1 MDQFCSLCGVI
12 LEPCEPLPNPSDP
25 PKRLD
30 WKREIRAVA
39 SDGGLSPVT
48 LTGVGFLDPDRHD
61 LLASSD
67 PETSYM
73 SPGHGETWSR
83 HPLISLLSDER
94 AFGFHEICWQLF
106 LQKVTLTNHNPAR
119 PQRIAQLLF
128 QLLYCLPYDNF
139 DMPCH
144 SHDFGGALTFC
155 RKDPEDLPKPWR
167 FLMAD
172 PRTFTF
178 NSTNPAPRND
188 SLLPRAT
195 TDSQIHDDIFA
206 KLSPE
211 MVHLIIV
218 MLESTDLCNLR
229 LSSKFVSKLTSLDH
243 LSQNFWKSRF
253 SVDREMGFFLPF
265 SNFRID
271 WRSLY
276 FNLRH
281 SLLDTTGTGHMRNRR
296 RIWLCLDAL
305 AQTLIP
311 LLDQHICLLDL
322 GSVQLDVASESCESK
337 RSVHTPAL
345 NEDCRDV
352 PMGAR
357 LFGYQYI
364 IFRPQN
370 SGPYLR
376 ISVSRILFDGVYYI
390 SGIRL
395 SESNDMDTFEE
406 FSRAGYIIPHD
417 EFHMPLHPNDC
428 LTGMRVAA
436 SASGIVGLGFR
447 IRTWT
452 DDIVW
457 KNVGVVTHLP
467 DGVGVANMEPCHD
480 TRLRGVILGLD
491 VCKIVSLQVLERVQR
506 QKLRDTPTQI
516 ADYRSALWHPGEPD
530 TSGRDIIYPLTPV
543 FTRADNPLFLNMD
556 FGGPGGALVSRLN
569 RISALHDETSGHFRG
584 FAFYYIDGHTASFG
598 LRTAIASASKRSTCI
613 EQSIC
618 IDGPSGERI
627 VFLEVQT
634 YKAYVSGDIRAI
646 KLRTSYNRTMEFR
659 TLAKPGEEEEKYSRQ
674 IISPP
679 TGMTIS
685 AILASVEFCSGAVQ
699 SLGIQYAYST
709 ASTTPSLPR
718 IPFTDTSVEEDNP
731 HSFPNSKDVMYNAPA
746 NFWRGNGCFASVM
759 LASIRRIGVSTGIP
773 GRTRGLDHIAGL
785 CFEFWGSTEQV
796 YLGQW
801 YREVGCLSV
810 KEDER
815 ICGFTFWQQQEHL
828 SHGLDT
834 VLQSHGSIAGIR
846 IAKTGLG
853 RRDVEIIL
861 GDKNDMLP
869 YSLTE
874 NPYERLTGLAWVFNR
889 ECDYTYSLTRPSHHF
904 PGVSLALRYMLGLWP
919 ASRPPEKLTWLAE
932 DEEGNLFKVS
942 KVHAVFS
949 RTSGKLCGFVF
960 DYGAGQISRTA
971 GSADGVKAS
980 FDLDREEY
988 IIRIALQLWR
998 HESEVVVSDDI
1009 TYFKFKSNE
1018 QYQFYT
1024 SAGRV
1029 YALSPS
1035 GSCGQPRE
1043 RDLSTYEGFDC
1054 GDLKDGSRYRYKV
1067 NECVGIWIAMA
1078 WRPGCTNLVHTTGA
1092 VTISR
1097 ATSQ

>member
-12 LEPCEPLPNPSDP
+12 LEPFEPLPDPSDP

-39 SDGGLSPVT
+39 SDGGFSPVT
-48 LTGVGFLDPDRHD
+48 FTGVGFLDPDRHD

-73 SPGHGETWSR
+73 NPGHGETWSR

-94 AFGFHEICWQLF
+94 AFAFHEICWQLF
-106 LQKVTLTNHNPAR
+106 LQKVSLTHHHPAK

-155 RKDPEDLPKPWR
+155 RKDPEDLPRPWR

-178 NSTNPAPRND
+178 NSTSPAPRNN

-211 MVHLIIV
+211 MLHLIIV

-229 LSSKFVSKLTSLDH
+229 LSSKFVSKQTSLDH

-281 SLLDTTGTGHMRNRR
+281 SLLDKTENGHMRNRR

-406 FSRAGYIIPHD
+406 FSRAGYIVPQD
-417 EFHMPLHPNDC
+417 EVHMPLHPNDC

-436 SASGIVGLGFR
+436 SASGIVGLSFR

-457 KNVGVVTHLP
+457 KN
-467 DGVGVANMEPCHD
+467 
-480 TRLRGVILGLD
+480 
-491 VCKIVSLQVLERVQR
+491 RVQR

-516 ADYRSALWHPGEPD
+516 ADYRSALWHPDEPD
-530 TSGRDIIYPLTPV
+530 TSGRDIIYPPTPV
-543 FTRADNPLFLNMD
+543 FTRADDPLFLNMD

-569 RISALHDETSGHFRG
+569 RISALYDETSGHFRG

-598 LRTAIASASKRSTCI
+598 LRTVITSASKRSTCI
-613 EQSIC
+613 EQSLC

-627 VFLEVQT
+627 VSLEVQT

-646 KLRTSYNRTMEFR
+646 KLRTSYNRNMEFR
-659 TLAKPGEEEEKYSRQ
+659 TMAKPGEEEEKYSRQ

-685 AILASVEFCSGAVQ
+685 AILARVRCVTLQFSSGVVQ
-699 SLGIQYAYST
+699 TLGIQYACST
-709 ASTTPSLPR
+709 ASTTPLLSR
-718 IPFTDTSVEEDNP
+718 IPFTDTSAEENNP
-731 HSFPNSKDVMYNAPA
+731 HNFPNSKDVMYNAPA
-746 NFWRGNGCFASVM
+746 KFWRGNGCFTSVM
-759 LASIRRIGVSTGIP
+759 LAGIRRIGVSAGMP
-773 GRTRGLDHIAGL
+773 GRTRGLDHISGL
-785 CFEFWGSTEQV
+785 CFEFWGSTDQV

-801 YREVGCLSV
+801 YREVGYLSV

-834 VLQSHGSIAGIR
+834 VLQSDGNISGIR
-846 IAKTGLG
+846 ITKTGLG
-853 RRDVEIIL
+853 QRDMEIIL

-874 NPYERLTGLAWVFNR
+874 NLYERLTGLAWVFNR
-889 ECDYTYSLTRPSHHF
+889 ECDYTYGLTRPSHHF

-932 DEEGNLFKVS
+932 DEEGSLLKIS
-942 KVHAVFS
+942 KIHAVFS
-949 RTSGKLCGFVF
+949 RTSGKLCGFIF

-971 GSADGVKAS
+971 GSGDGVKAS
-980 FDLDREEY
+980 FDLDKEEY
-988 IIRIALQLWR
+988 IIRIGLQVWR
-998 HESEVVVSDDI
+998 HESEAVVSDDI
-1009 TYFKFKSNE
+1009 
-1018 QYQFYT
+1018 
-1024 SAGRV
+1024 
-1029 YALSPS
+1029 
-1035 GSCGQPRE
+1035 
-1043 RDLSTYEGFDC
+1043 
-1054 GDLKDGSRYRYKV
+1054 KDFPV
-1067 NECVGIWIAMA
+1067 Q
-1078 WRPGCTNLVHTTGA
+1078 L
-1092 VTISR
+1092 
-1097 ATSQ
+1097 

>member
-12 LEPCEPLPNPSDP
+12 LEPCEPLPDPSDP

-39 SDGGLSPVT
+39 SDGGFSPVT
-48 LTGVGFLDPDRHD
+48 CTGVGFLDPDRHD

-73 SPGHGETWSR
+73 NPGHGETWSR

-94 AFGFHEICWQLF
+94 AFGFHEICWQLL
-106 LQKVTLTNHNPAR
+106 LQKVSLTHHHPAK

-144 SHDFGGALTFC
+144 SHDFGGALAFC
-155 RKDPEDLPKPWR
+155 RKDPEDLPRPWR

-178 NSTNPAPRND
+178 NSTNPAPRNN
-188 SLLPRAT
+188 SILPRAT

-211 MVHLIIV
+211 MVHLIIT
-218 MLESTDLCNLR
+218 MLESADLCNLR
-229 LSSKFVSKLTSLDH
+229 LSSKFVSKLTSPDH

-253 SVDREMGFFLPF
+253 SVVREMGFFLPF

-281 SLLDTTGTGHMRNRR
+281 SILDKTETGHMRNRR

-311 LLDQHICLLDL
+311 LLDQQICLQDL
-322 GSVQLDVASESCESK
+322 GSVQLDVASEC
-337 RSVHTPAL
+337 L
-345 NEDCRDV
+345 
-352 PMGAR
+352 
-357 LFGYQYI
+357 
-364 IFRPQN
+364 
-370 SGPYLR
+370 
-376 ISVSRILFDGVYYI
+376 YYI
-390 SGIRL
+390 SGIRI
-395 SESNDMDTFEE
+395 SEGNDMEIFEE
-406 FSRAGYIIPHD
+406 FSRAGYIIPQD
-417 EFHMPLHPNDC
+417 EVHICLHPNDC

-436 SASGIVGLGFR
+436 SASGIVGLSFR

-457 KNVGVVTHLP
+457 KNIGVVTDLP

-491 VCKIVSLQVLERVQR
+491 ACRIVSLQVLERVQR

-516 ADYRSALWHPGEPD
+516 ADYRSALWHPDEPD
-530 TSGRDIIYPLTPV
+530 TSGRDIIYPPTPV
-543 FTRADNPLFLNMD
+543 FTRADDPLFLNMD

-598 LRTAIASASKRSTCI
+598 LRTVITSASKRSTCI
-613 EQSIC
+613 EQSLC

-627 VFLEVQT
+627 VSLEVQT
-634 YKAYVSGDIRAI
+634 SKAYVSGDIRAI
-646 KLRTSYNRTMEFR
+646 KLRTSYNRNMEFR
-659 TLAKPGEEEEKYSRQ
+659 TMAKLGEEEEKYSRQ
-674 IISPP
+674 IMSSP
-679 TGMTIS
+679 TGMPIS
-685 AILASVEFCSGAVQ
+685 AILASVEGPSNRW
-699 SLGIQYAYST
+699 AYN
-709 ASTTPSLPR
+709 
-718 IPFTDTSVEEDNP
+718 TSAEEDNP
-731 HSFPNSKDVMYNAPA
+731 HNFPNSKDVMYNAPA
-746 NFWRGNGCFASVM
+746 NFWRGNGCFTSVL
-759 LASIRRIGVSTGIP
+759 LAGVRRIGVSTGMP

-834 VLQSHGSIAGIR
+834 VLQSDGNIAGIR
-846 IAKTGLG
+846 ITKTGLG
-853 RRDVEIIL
+853 QTDMEIIL

-869 YSLTE
+869 YALTE

-889 ECDYTYSLTRPSHHF
+889 ECDYTYGLTRPSHHF
-904 PGVSLALRYMLGLWP
+904 PGVSLALRYMFGLWP

-932 DEEGNLFKVS
+932 DEEGSLLKIS
-942 KVHAVFS
+942 KMHAVFS
-949 RTSGKLCGFVF
+949 RTSGKLCGFIF

-971 GSADGVKAS
+971 GSGDGVKAS
-980 FDLDREEY
+980 FDLDSEEY
-988 IIRIALQLWR
+988 IIRIALQVWR
-998 HESEVVVSDDI
+998 NESEVV
-1009 TYFKFKSNE
+1009 
-1018 QYQFYT
+1018 FYT

-1029 YALSPS
+1029 HALSAS
-1035 GSCGQPRE
+1035 GSCDQPRE
-1043 RDLSTYEGFDC
+1043 RDPTAYEEFDC
-1054 GDLKDGSRYRYKV
+1054 GDLKDGSRYRDKS

-1078 WRPGCTNLVHTTGA
+1078 WRPGCTNLVHTVGA
-1092 VTISR
+1092 ITISR
-1097 ATSQ
+1097 AGS